1 MTEIFKKLILW
12 SYSRET
18 SVYVIFCL
26 LIVAFIFLTPKTWFD
41 KREKLAT
48 QTSRLIV
55 KAKDF
60 SPDQNELKKR
70 IREETGNPNAEIIK
84 LNERTDA
91 SGEIFYEIEVR

>member
-1 MTEIFKKLILW
+1 MGLLKKFILW

-41 KREKLAT
+41 KRERLAT

-55 KAKDF
+55 QSSDF
-60 SPDQNELKKR
+60 SPEKDILQQR
-70 IREETGNPNAEIIK
+70 VREISGNPEAIIVGWREKRNA
-84 LNERTDA
+84 R
-91 SGEIFYEIEVR
+91 GETVYEIDIR

>member
-1 MTEIFKKLILW
+1 METIKKFVLW

-41 KREKLAT
+41 KRERLAT

-55 KAKDF
+55 QSSDF
-60 SPDQNELKKR
+60 SSEKNILEKRVRELSGDPEAIVVDWRKK
-70 IREETGNPNAEIIK
+70 T
-84 LNERTDA
+84 NER
-91 SGEIFYEIEVR
+91 GETVYEVDIR